1 MSMHDTN
8 YALMRLQLTN
18 VASGGTA
25 VFDWQTKSI
34 LSESYDVRHVFYSP
48 RLDMEVA
55 VYPDS
60 RWIDE
65 LRRIMKPLTPI
76 YLRE

>member
-1 MSMHDTN
+1 MHDPDYTMT
-8 YALMRLQLTN
+8 LMKLELTN

-25 VFDWQTKSI
+25 VFDWSTKSI
-34 LSESYDVRHVFYSP
+34 PSERYGVRHVFYSP

-65 LRRIMKPLTPI
+65 LRMIMKLNPVG
-76 YLRE
+76 E